1 MTLRPPGQ
9 TPDTDAIATPGIA
22 TPCIKLCAIEPLSG
36 LCLGCGRSLREIGAW
51 MSYSPDTRAAVM
63 AALPQRLA
71 RLKAE
76 ARDCV
81 PD

>member
-1 MTLRPPGQ
+1 MTLTPPGQ
-9 TPDTDAIATPGIA
+9 TPDADAIATP
-22 TPCIKLCAIEPLSG
+22 CVKLCAIEPLSG

-51 MSYSPDTRAAVM
+51 MSYSPATRAAIM

-71 RLKAE
+71 RVKAE
-76 ARDCV
+76 VRDSA